1 LPNAIAITRGI
12 KDVNNTPA
20 GDLIEQNLRGDRFV
34 VGQGAS
40 ASGRGEYWTG
50 EPTSWSS
57 WHAPSRGSEIAVLTR
72 DSKLMTTSVADA
84 LFTGSG
90 SGSGDSLLY
99 GALWSLA
106 NAHGAPDFG
115 AGVNTGHGNQATF
128 GVPENSLL
136 PDPNTGLYDIP
147 ALQAVVDKMTDLTPG
162 QEGIAT
168 LEGWN
173 AANNMPSWLASE
185 LFPGSGA
192 TPEIVQEAQEQRQQ
206 WNAWLGQH
214 LSWFVQIAQMA
225 RDESQP
231 GQAGIDAKE
240 WNKKLNEARR
250 TLLYMSRENRL
261 ALMGYDGIIAGST
274 TNIHRRALPSTLWTD
289 PSEGLGSKR
298 RPNVVLILNRSA
310 GMYYRMP
317 TEWRAFKDRL
327 NAGLTNLIPW

>member
-1 LPNAIAITRGI
+1 
-12 KDVNNTPA
+12 
-20 GDLIEQNLRGDRFV
+20 
-34 VGQGAS
+34 
-40 ASGRGEYWTG
+40 
-50 EPTSWSS
+50 
-57 WHAPSRGSEIAVLTR
+57 
-72 DSKLMTTSVADA
+72 
-84 LFTGSG
+84 
-90 SGSGDSLLY
+90 
-99 GALWSLA
+99 
-106 NAHGAPDFG
+106 
-115 AGVNTGHGNQATF
+115 
-128 GVPENSLL
+128 
-136 PDPNTGLYDIP
+136 
-147 ALQAVVDKMTDLTPG
+147 MTDLTPG

-173 AANNMPSWLASE
+173 AANNMPSWLTAE

-192 TPEIVQEAQEQRQQ
+192 TNEIIQEAQEQRQQ

-261 ALMGYDGIIAGST
+261 ALMGYDGIIAGGTSG
-274 TNIHRRALPSTLWTD
+274 IHRRALPSTIWTD

-317 TEWRAFKDRL
+317 TEWRSFKDRL

>member
-1 LPNAIAITRGI
+1 
-12 KDVNNTPA
+12 
-20 GDLIEQNLRGDRFV
+20 
-34 VGQGAS
+34 
-40 ASGRGEYWTG
+40 
-50 EPTSWSS
+50 
-57 WHAPSRGSEIAVLTR
+57 
-72 DSKLMTTSVADA
+72 MADT

-90 SGSGDSLLY
+90 GGMGDSLLY
-99 GALWSLA
+99 GALWALA

-115 AGVNTGHGNQATF
+115 GGVNTGHGNQRTF

-168 LEGWN
+168 IEGWN
-173 AANNMPSWLASE
+173 NANNLPSWLAKE

-192 TPEIVQEAQEQRQQ
+192 SADLVEEAKEQRQQ

-261 ALMGYDGIIAGST
+261 ALMGYDAIVAGSRSE
-274 TNIHRRALPSTLWTD
+274 IHQKALPSSLWKD
-289 PSEGLGSKR
+289 PKEGLGTKKT
-298 RPNVVLILNRSA
+298 PHVILVLNRSA

-327 NAGLTNLIPW
+327 NNNLKNLIPW

>member
-1 LPNAIAITRGI
+1 
-12 KDVNNTPA
+12 
-20 GDLIEQNLRGDRFV
+20 
-34 VGQGAS
+34 
-40 ASGRGEYWTG
+40 
-50 EPTSWSS
+50 
-57 WHAPSRGSEIAVLTR
+57 
-72 DSKLMTTSVADA
+72 M
-84 LFTGSG
+84 
-90 SGSGDSLLY
+90 Y

-115 AGVNTGHGNQATF
+115 GGVNTGHGSQRTF

-136 PDPNTGLYDIP
+136 PDPNTGLYDIA
-147 ALQAVVDKMTDLTPG
+147 ALQSVVDKMTDLTPG

-173 AANNMPSWLASE
+173 AANNMPSWLTAE

-192 TPEIVQEAQEQRQQ
+192 TNEIIQEAQEQRQQ

-261 ALMGYDGIIAGST
+261 ALMGYDGIIAGGTSG
-274 TNIHRRALPSTLWTD
+274 IHRRALPSTIWTD

-317 TEWRAFKDRL
+317 TEWRSFKDRL